1 MDISRYENPDLLWL
15 LLGLVPMVAY
25 YIYRLKS
32 GRAAIFFSS
41 IEPFKNIKTIR
52 WYLRHIPFVLRLAVI
67 ALLIIVVARPQS
79 ASHHQN
85 QDSEGI
91 DIVLALDI
99 SSSMLARDFKPDR
112 LTAAKDILSKFI
124 IDRPTDRIGL
134 VVFAG
139 EAFTQVPLT
148 TDHRTLVNMLHQVE
162 MGMINDGTAIGNGL
176 ATAVNRLKES
186 EAPSKV
192 IVLLTDGVNNTGQID
207 PGTAAYIA
215 KDEGIKLYTIGV
227 GTEGT
232 APYPVRNAWGDIEFQ
247 DMEVE
252 IDEQLLDSI
261 ATQTGGQYFR
271 ATDNTKLSEIY
282 AQINELETVE
292 VEIENFTRYND
303 IFYPFLLAALLLLLC
318 EIGCKYFLFRQ
329 LP

>member
-15 LLGLVPMVAY
+15 LLVLAPMIAY
-25 YIYRLKS
+25 YIYRLSS
-32 GRAAIFFSS
+32 GRAEIYFSS
-41 IEPFKNIKTIR
+41 IEPFKHTKTIR
-52 WYLRHIPFVLRLAVI
+52 WYLRHIPFVLRMAVVI
-67 ALLIIVVARPQS
+67 LLIIVAARPQS
-79 ASHHQN
+79 TTQHKKE
-85 QDSEGI
+85 DSQGI

-112 LTAAKDILSKFI
+112 FTASKDILSKFI

-139 EAFTQVPLT
+139 EAFTQVPIT
-148 TDHRTLVNMLHQVE
+148 TDHRTLINMLHQVE
-162 MGMINDGTAIGNGL
+162 MGVINDGTAIGNGL

-186 EAPSKV
+186 KSPSKV
-192 IVLLTDGVNNTGQID
+192 IILLTDGVNNTGQID
-207 PGTAAYIA
+207 PRTAAYIA

-227 GTEGT
+227 GSEGT
-232 APYPVRNAWGDIEFQ
+232 APYQSLDTWGDVIYLQ
-247 DMEVE
+247 MPVE
-252 IDEQLLDSI
+252 IDEELLQSI
-261 ATQTGGQYFR
+261 AKETNGQYFR

-282 AQINELETVE
+282 AEINKLEKME

-303 IFYPFLLAALLLLLC
+303 LFHPFLLAALALLLC
-318 EIGCKYFLFRQ
+318 EIGCRYFLFRQ

>member
-1 MDISRYENPDLLWL
+1 MEISRYENPDLLWL
-15 LLGLVPMVAY
+15 LLGLVPLVAY

-41 IEPFKNIKTIR
+41 IEPFKHVKTIR

-67 ALLIIVVARPQS
+67 ALLIFVAARPQS
-79 ASHHQN
+79 ATQHQN
-85 QDSEGI
+85 QNSEGI
-91 DIVLALDI
+91 DIMLALDI

-148 TDHRTLVNMLHQVE
+148 TDHRTLVNMLHQVQ

-186 EAPSKV
+186 TAPSKV
-192 IVLLTDGVNNTGQID
+192 IILLTDGVNNTGQID
-207 PGTAAYIA
+207 PGTASYIA

-227 GTEGT
+227 GSEGT
-232 APYPVRNAWGDIEFQ
+232 APYPAYDAWGDVVFQ
-247 DMEVE
+247 DMKVE
-252 IDEQLLDSI
+252 IDEELLESI
-261 ATQTGGQYFR
+261 ANETGGQYFR

-282 AQINELETVE
+282 AEINKLETVE

-303 IFYPFLLAALLLLLC
+303 IFHQFLLAALLLLLC
-318 EIGCKYFLFRQ
+318 EISCKYFVFRQ